1 MKTTLG
7 IVIILQV
14 TLNLFVTLIKLSVY
28 MIKCIVYSLFQKLK
42 IISTGMKAVVCTKY
56 GPPEVHSSRK
66 RTKEIGMRK
75 INGATVFGVI
85 SLLNRDF
92 FRWIIIA
99 FIPASL
105 IAWYIMNRWLL
116 GFAYRTELNL
126 WIFALAG
133 LLTVTIAF
141 LTVSWQSLKAAT
153 MNPVETLRYE

>member
-1 MKTTLG
+1 
-7 IVIILQV
+7 
-14 TLNLFVTLIKLSVY
+14 
-28 MIKCIVYSLFQKLK
+28 
-42 IISTGMKAVVCTKY
+42 MKAVVCTKY